1 MKFYLAPIEHNY
13 AQTVE
18 IEAETEREA
27 TEVLD
32 KMYDEG
38 QIIWTQS
45 DFDYERM
52 DKNGDL
58 YSIN

>member
-1 MKFYLAPIEHNY
+1 MKFYLAPVEHDY

-27 TEVLD
+27 VEKLE
-32 KMYDEG
+32 KMYEQG

-45 DFDYERM
+45 DFDYVRM
-52 DKNGDL
+52 NKDGL
-58 YSIN
+58 PY